1 MVKLVLLIPGAALL
15 LCLLISQTTSTP
27 HVQVSASGACI
38 SSERDALLSF
48 KASLLDPAG
57 RLSSWQGE
65 DCCQWKGVRC
75 SNRTGHLIKLNLR
88 NIDMEDMDY
97 YMYDMGYINMY
108 DYNYPNRSKPLSLSA
123 GEMSSS
129 LATLQH
135 LRYLD
140 LSWNDFNGTSI
151 PVFLSSLKNL
161 RYLNLSSAR
170 FSGRIPSELGNLSKL
185 QYLDLSWNYYGN
197 RSYIVDLAWL
207 PRLSLL
213 SHLDMSYVDLSS
225 ARDWFQMVN
234 MLPSLKVLRLS
245 LWTQQHHVC

>member
-1 MVKLVLLIPGAALL
+1 MIKLAFLIRGTALL
-15 LCLLISQTTSTP
+15 LCLLIFQAASTS
-27 HVQVSASGACI
+27 HGQASGSGACT

-65 DCCQWKGVRC
+65 DCCQWKGVHC

-88 NIDMEDMDY
+88 NIDMEDYMGY
-97 YMYDMGYINMY
+97 YMYDYS
-108 DYNYPNRSKPLSLSA
+108 DYSYPNRSRSLSLSG

-161 RYLNLSSAR
+161 RYLNLSSAG
-170 FSGRIPSELGNLSKL
+170 FGL
-185 QYLDLSWNYYGN
+185 
-197 RSYIVDLAWL
+197 
-207 PRLSLL
+207 
-213 SHLDMSYVDLSS
+213 
-225 ARDWFQMVN
+225 
-234 MLPSLKVLRLS
+234 
-245 LWTQQHHVC
+245 T